1 VHAKHVRHIGRCSI
15 LGTRF
20 ALTTVIGMTVIGMTV
35 IGMTVIGMT
44 VIGMTVIGMTVIG
57 MTVIG
62 MTQPKTAVKRVTAMT
77 EQVLNL
83 CVQTERLETVR

>member
-20 ALTTVIGMTVIGMTV
+20 ALT
-35 IGMTVIGMT
+35 TVIGMT

>member
-20 ALTTVIGMTVIGMTV
+20 ALT
-35 IGMTVIGMT
+35 T

>member
-20 ALTTVIGMTVIGMTV
+20 ALTTVIGMTV